1 MSTNPLGAALTRYD
15 AAVTA
20 GAPQIASEQ
29 SNELTGFATAIERVE
44 ALLAAGGDPEP
55 EGPDAIERIADIAF
69 VLHERDVEASL
80 CDALDAAVR
89 ELVNANAV
97 KQANVHHVRQAAE
110 MLRELSQRVTDMI
123 ALLQMSPPVTNDIAA
138 KESLPEQDEPAPRE
152 QPASEDTFDGE
163 MPREGLFPAEL
174 LEDDEFARAVAELA
188 ASLPALAEPVEAF
201 AASLPVLAEPV
212 EAAVIPTDEPA
223 DLAAAEQI
231 AAPEPTEVVVVAP
244 RGLASFAPTEPTETA
259 EPDEVVVVATREPVS
274 FAATEPTETAEADE
288 AVVVATREPASLAA
302 TEPTEAP
309 APDRESPEARS
320 EEAVGPAAN
329 EPDAVPELEGAV
341 AETQHKSH
349 LAADESVHALESEE
363 PASVPPHGLAELPAD
378 ESAHEQQPSAMD
390 DAPAIEQTL
399 AEGSA
404 IVEMPDELLARQD
417 AGFVPAAEELK
428 DDAISNVTPAI
439 EDISSETPSGE
450 ALPDDA
456 EAPAQPAGSPRDS
469 SDHSS
474 VNGRTVVTLAQTDA
488 PHIPSE
494 ALLSPD
500 SETIPDSESA
510 RPADN
515 STITS
520 PSTEPELRPSS
531 EASSPPADVGTSA
544 ISAGQPSH
552 QNLPRHNGEDLPA
565 QIANE
570 LPSHDADGAVAA
582 TAAEVSEGPLRFA
595 EASQALLPELALVDP
610 QDDPGDLFEPL
621 TGTAP
626 SIATANLAEPRSA
639 SKISSGA
646 AARQARS
653 AAAAD
658 PLASMGSL
666 SAEEL
671 LALFT

>member
-20 GAPQIASEQ
+20 GAPQIASEP
-29 SNELTGFATAIERVE
+29 SNELTGIATAIERVE

-89 ELVNANAV
+89 ELANANAL

-123 ALLQMSPPVTNDIAA
+123 ALLQMSPPVTNDTTAN
-138 KESLPEQDEPAPRE
+138 ESLPEQDEPAHRE
-152 QPASEDTFDGE
+152 QLVSEDTFEGE

-188 ASLPALAEPVEAF
+188 ASLPALAEPVEEF
-201 AASLPVLAEPV
+201 AASLPVLAELG

-223 DLAAAEQI
+223 DLAAEQI
-231 AAPEPTEVVVVAP
+231 AAPEPDEAFIVALREP
-244 RGLASFAPTEPTETA
+244 ASFAATELTETA
-259 EPDEVVVVATREPVS
+259 EPDE
-274 FAATEPTETAEADE
+274 
-288 AVVVATREPASLAA
+288 AVVVAPPEPASFAA
-302 TEPTEAP
+302 SGPTEAP
-309 APDRESPEARS
+309 APDRERPEARS
-320 EEAVGPAAN
+320 EEAGGPAAN

-341 AETQHKSH
+341 AETQHGSH
-349 LAADESVHALESEE
+349 LAADESVHALVSEE

-378 ESAHEQQPSAMD
+378 EAAHEQQPSAMD
-390 DAPAIEQTL
+390 DAPAIEQTP

-417 AGFVPAAEELK
+417 AVFAPAAEELK

-439 EDISSETPSGE
+439 EDISGETLSGE

-456 EAPAQPAGSPRDS
+456 AAPGQPAGSPSDS
-469 SDHSS
+469 PDHSS
-474 VNGRTVVTLAQTDA
+474 VNGHAVVSLADTDA
-488 PHIPSE
+488 PHIASE
-494 ALLSPD
+494 ALSPPA
-500 SETIPDSESA
+500 SEEMPEGESA
-510 RPADN
+510 RAAEN
-515 STITS
+515 SPIAT
-520 PSTEPELRPSS
+520 PSAEAEPPPSS
-531 EASSPPADVGTSA
+531 EAPSPLADIDATA
-544 ISAGQPSH
+544 ILAGQPSH

-565 QIANE
+565 QIANG

-582 TAAEVSEGPLRFA
+582 TAAEVSEGPPRFA

-621 TGTAP
+621 AGTAP

-646 AARQARS
+646 PARQARS
-653 AAAAD
+653 AAPAD
-658 PLASMGSL
+658 PLASMGAL

>member
-29 SNELTGFATAIERVE
+29 SNELTGIATAIERVE
-44 ALLAAGGDPEP
+44 ALLAAGGGPEP

-89 ELVNANAV
+89 ELANANAV

-123 ALLQMSPPVTNDIAA
+123 ALLQMSPPVTNDTAA
-138 KESLPEQDEPAPRE
+138 NESLPEQDEPAHRE
-152 QPASEDTFDGE
+152 QLASEDTFEGE

-174 LEDDEFARAVAELA
+174 LKDDEFARAVAELA
-188 ASLPALAEPVEAF
+188 ASLPTLAEPVEAF

-212 EAAVIPTDEPA
+212 EAAVTPTDEPA
-223 DLAAAEQI
+223 DLAAAEPI
-231 AAPEPTEVVVVAP
+231 AAPEPDEAFVVA
-244 RGLASFAPTEPTETA
+244 L
-259 EPDEVVVVATREPVS
+259 
-274 FAATEPTETAEADE
+274 
-288 AVVVATREPASLAA
+288 REPASFAA

-309 APDRESPEARS
+309 APDRERPEARS
-320 EEAVGPAAN
+320 EEAGGPAAN

-341 AETQHKSH
+341 AETQHESH
-349 LAADESVHALESEE
+349 LAAYEFAHALESEE
-363 PASVPPHGLAELPAD
+363 PASEPPHGLAELPPD
-378 ESAHEQQPSAMD
+378 EPAHEQQPSAMD
-390 DAPAIEQTL
+390 DAPAIEQTP

-417 AGFVPAAEELK
+417 AVFVPAAEELK
-428 DDAISNVTPAI
+428 DDPISNVTPAI
-439 EDISSETPSGE
+439 EDISSETLSGE
-450 ALPDDA
+450 ALLDGADTPG
-456 EAPAQPAGSPRDS
+456 QRAGSPSDS
-469 SDHSS
+469 PDHSS
-474 VNGRTVVTLAQTDA
+474 VNGHAVVSLADTDA
-488 PHIPSE
+488 PHIASE
-494 ALLSPD
+494 ALSAPA
-500 SETIPDSESA
+500 SEEMPEGESA
-510 RPADN
+510 RAAEN
-515 STITS
+515 SPIAT
-520 PSTEPELRPSS
+520 PSAEAELPPSS
-531 EASSPPADVGTSA
+531 EAPSPLADIDATA
-544 ISAGQPSH
+544 ILAGQPSH

-565 QIANE
+565 RIANA

-582 TAAEVSEGPLRFA
+582 TAAEVSEGPPRFA

-621 TGTAP
+621 AGTAP

-653 AAAAD
+653 AAIAD
-658 PLASMGSL
+658 PLASMGAL

>member
-29 SNELTGFATAIERVE
+29 SNELTGIATAIERVE

-89 ELVNANAV
+89 ELANANAV

-123 ALLQMSPPVTNDIAA
+123 ALLQMSPPVTNDTASN
-138 KESLPEQDEPAPRE
+138 ESLPEQDEPAPRE
-152 QPASEDTFDGE
+152 QLASENTFEGE

-188 ASLPALAEPVEAF
+188 ASLPALAEPIEEF
-201 AASLPVLAEPV
+201 AASLPVLAELG

-223 DLAAAEQI
+223 DLAAAEPI
-231 AAPEPTEVVVVAP
+231 AAPEPDEAVVVAP
-244 RGLASFAPTEPTETA
+244 REPA
-259 EPDEVVVVATREPVS
+259 S
-274 FAATEPTETAEADE
+274 FAATEPTGTPEPDE
-288 AVVVATREPASLAA
+288 AVVVAPREPASLAA

-309 APDRESPEARS
+309 APDSERPEAQS
-320 EEAVGPAAN
+320 QEDGEPA
-329 EPDAVPELEGAV
+329 ELEGAV
-341 AETQHKSH
+341 AETQHESH
-349 LAADESVHALESEE
+349 LVADESVHALVSEE
-363 PASVPPHGLAELPAD
+363 PASVPPHGLVELPAD
-378 ESAHEQQPSAMD
+378 EPPHEQQPSAMD
-390 DAPAIEQTL
+390 DAPAIEQTP

-417 AGFVPAAEELK
+417 AVFAPAAEELK

-439 EDISSETPSGE
+439 EDISGETLSGE
-450 ALPDDA
+450 ALLDGADTPG
-456 EAPAQPAGSPRDS
+456 QPACSPSDS
-469 SDHSS
+469 PDHSS
-474 VNGRTVVTLAQTDA
+474 VNGHAVVSLADTDA
-488 PHIPSE
+488 PHIASE
-494 ALLSPD
+494 ALSPPA
-500 SETIPDSESA
+500 SEEMPEGESA
-510 RPADN
+510 RAAEN
-515 STITS
+515 SPIAT
-520 PSTEPELRPSS
+520 PSAEAEPPPSS
-531 EASSPPADVGTSA
+531 EAPSPLADIDATA
-544 ISAGQPSH
+544 ILAGQPSH

-565 QIANE
+565 QIANA

-582 TAAEVSEGPLRFA
+582 TAAEVSEGPPRFA

-621 TGTAP
+621 AGTAP
-626 SIATANLAEPRSA
+626 SILAESRSA
-639 SKISSGA
+639 SKISA
-646 AARQARS
+646 DTAARQARS

>member
-29 SNELTGFATAIERVE
+29 SNELTGIATAIERVE

-89 ELVNANAV
+89 ELANANAV

-123 ALLQMSPPVTNDIAA
+123 ALLQMSPPVTNDTASN
-138 KESLPEQDEPAPRE
+138 ESLPEQDEPAPRE
-152 QPASEDTFDGE
+152 QLASENTFEGE

-188 ASLPALAEPVEAF
+188 ASLPALAEPIEEF
-201 AASLPVLAEPV
+201 AASLPVLAELG

-223 DLAAAEQI
+223 DLAAAEPI
-231 AAPEPTEVVVVAP
+231 AAPEP
-244 RGLASFAPTEPTETA
+244 
-259 EPDEVVVVATREPVS
+259 
-274 FAATEPTETAEADE
+274 DE
-288 AVVVATREPASLAA
+288 AVVVAPREPASFAA

-309 APDRESPEARS
+309 APDRERPEARS
-320 EEAVGPAAN
+320 EEAGGPAAN
-329 EPDAVPELEGAV
+329 EPDAVPELEGGV
-341 AETQHKSH
+341 AETQHESH

-363 PASVPPHGLAELPAD
+363 PASVPPHGLVELPAD
-378 ESAHEQQPSAMD
+378 EPPHQQQPSAMD
-390 DAPAIEQTL
+390 DAPAIEQTP
-399 AEGSA
+399 AEGYA
-404 IVEMPDELLARQD
+404 IVEMPDELLVRQD
-417 AGFVPAAEELK
+417 AVFAPAAEELK

-439 EDISSETPSGE
+439 EGVSGETLSGE
-450 ALPDDA
+450 ALLDGADTPG
-456 EAPAQPAGSPRDS
+456 QPAGSPSDS
-469 SDHSS
+469 PDHSS
-474 VNGRTVVTLAQTDA
+474 VNGHAVVSLADTDA
-488 PHIPSE
+488 PHIASE
-494 ALLSPD
+494 ALSPLA
-500 SETIPDSESA
+500 SEEMPEGESA
-510 RPADN
+510 RAAEN
-515 STITS
+515 SPIAT
-520 PSTEPELRPSS
+520 PSAEAEPPPSS
-531 EASSPPADVGTSA
+531 EAPSPLADIDATA
-544 ISAGQPSH
+544 ILAGQPSH

-565 QIANE
+565 QIANA

-582 TAAEVSEGPLRFA
+582 TAAEVSEGPPRFA

-621 TGTAP
+621 AGTAP
-626 SIATANLAEPRSA
+626 SILAESRSA
-639 SKISSGA
+639 SKISA
-646 AARQARS
+646 DTAARQARS

>member
-29 SNELTGFATAIERVE
+29 SNELTGIATAIERVE

-89 ELVNANAV
+89 ELANANAV

-123 ALLQMSPPVTNDIAA
+123 ALLQMSPPVTNDTAA
-138 KESLPEQDEPAPRE
+138 NESLPEQDEPAPRE
-152 QPASEDTFDGE
+152 QLASEDTFEGE

-188 ASLPALAEPVEAF
+188 ASLPALAEPVEEF
-201 AASLPVLAEPV
+201 AASLPVLAELG

-223 DLAAAEQI
+223 DLAAAEPI
-231 AAPEPTEVVVVAP
+231 AAPEPDEAVVVA
-244 RGLASFAPTEPTETA
+244 L
-259 EPDEVVVVATREPVS
+259 REPAS
-274 FAATEPTETAEADE
+274 FAATEPTGTPEPDE
-288 AVVVATREPASLAA
+288 AVVVAPPEPASFAA
-302 TEPTEAP
+302 SEPTEAP
-309 APDRESPEARS
+309 APDRERPEARS
-320 EEAVGPAAN
+320 EEAGGPAAN

-341 AETQHKSH
+341 AETQHESH
-349 LAADESVHALESEE
+349 LAADESVHALVSEE
-363 PASVPPHGLAELPAD
+363 PASVPPHGLVELPAD
-378 ESAHEQQPSAMD
+378 EPPHEQQPSAMD
-390 DAPAIEQTL
+390 DAPAIEQTP

-417 AGFVPAAEELK
+417 DVFAPAAEELK
-428 DDAISNVTPAI
+428 ADPISNVTPAI
-439 EDISSETPSGE
+439 EDISGETLSGE
-450 ALPDDA
+450 ALLDGADTPG
-456 EAPAQPAGSPRDS
+456 QPAGSPSDS
-469 SDHSS
+469 PDHSS
-474 VNGRTVVTLAQTDA
+474 VNGHAVVSLADTDA
-488 PHIPSE
+488 PHIASE
-494 ALLSPD
+494 ALSPPA
-500 SETIPDSESA
+500 SEEMPEGESA
-510 RPADN
+510 RAAEN
-515 STITS
+515 SPIAT
-520 PSTEPELRPSS
+520 PSAEAELPPSS
-531 EASSPPADVGTSA
+531 EAPSPLADIDATA
-544 ISAGQPSH
+544 ILAGQPSH

-565 QIANE
+565 QIANA

-582 TAAEVSEGPLRFA
+582 TAAEVSEGPPRFA

-621 TGTAP
+621 AGTAP
-626 SIATANLAEPRSA
+626 SIATATLAESRSA
-639 SKISSGA
+639 SKISAGT